1 MKKAAVLLLIALVLI
16 SAGCVS
22 QAPTQTSTTKEATVG
37 TTTTMSN
44 TTTTTSTTSTTTPM
58 PTKTYAPIDFG
69 KPKSGEILG
78 NWYDLFDTSTIY
90 VSQDLMELA
99 EHYFPNASIRPS
111 YEFQNGVA
119 ILDPKDARALLKG
132 KPMLVTVSSYF
143 GYVSYRVGYKYAG
156 EEIGMMIAYKEDG
169 KDRLIFTGNGK
180 SGIGA
185 ALEYA
190 MEIKGERK
198 VNPMLVVKKKDFRGM
213 MLKVIGDNDWDGV
226 KDDGEFWVLKE
237 FAYEE
242 PFIFNWRVVNGEN
255 VTVDGGFIRAVN
267 GSTVYI
273 HALSFDVQ
281 VNIKTP
287 RDVTLTYVIENTNPS
302 IMELPQGSEVGDTWI
317 KFTTNEEHFEVK
329 AKELNSYKILVFGD
343 HRPGSGTKPPEVF
356 LHIIDKV
363 NEDEGVFII
372 DGGDLVYSGRMNEWS
387 ELMKVWHFNK
397 PVFLASGNH
406 EYQGEGKS
414 IYKKLFGPTDY
425 SFSLGNYYYIFMDNT
440 ERGYT
445 LSSAQWAWLEKELEK
460 AKNEGKKP
468 ILIMHTPPFDPRPGG
483 DHSMKGGSGDKL
495 LALMKDYGAFGIFSH
510 IHMYWYGERDGVKVL
525 ITGGG
530 GAPLYVP
537 EDQGGYY
544 HYVRMDMNT
553 EIGVEPV
560 KVD

>member
-1 MKKAAVLLLIALVLI
+1 
-16 SAGCVS
+16 
-22 QAPTQTSTTKEATVG
+22 
-37 TTTTMSN
+37 
-44 TTTTTSTTSTTTPM
+44 
-58 PTKTYAPIDFG
+58 
-69 KPKSGEILG
+69 
-78 NWYDLFDTSTIY
+78 
-90 VSQDLMELA
+90 
-99 EHYFPNASIRPS
+99 
-111 YEFQNGVA
+111 
-119 ILDPKDARALLKG
+119 
-132 KPMLVTVSSYF
+132 
-143 GYVSYRVGYKYAG
+143 
-156 EEIGMMIAYKEDG
+156 
-169 KDRLIFTGNGK
+169 
-180 SGIGA
+180 
-185 ALEYA
+185 
-190 MEIKGERK
+190 
-198 VNPMLVVKKKDFRGM
+198 
-213 MLKVIGDNDWDGV
+213 
-226 KDDGEFWVLKE
+226 
-237 FAYEE
+237 
-242 PFIFNWRVVNGEN
+242 
-255 VTVDGGFIRAVN
+255 
-267 GSTVYI
+267 
-273 HALSFDVQ
+273 
-281 VNIKTP
+281 
-287 RDVTLTYVIENTNPS
+287 
-302 IMELPQGSEVGDTWI
+302 
-317 KFTTNEEHFEVK
+317 
-329 AKELNSYKILVFGD
+329 
-343 HRPGSGTKPPEVF
+343 
-356 LHIIDKV
+356 V

-372 DGGDLVYSGRMNEWS
+372 DGGDLIYSGRMNEWS

>member
-22 QAPTQTSTTKEATVG
+22 QAPTQTSTTKETTVG

-287 RDVTLTYVIENTNPS
+287 RGVTLTYVIENTNPS

>member
-22 QAPTQTSTTKEATVG
+22 QAPTQTSTTKETTVG

-190 MEIKGERK
+190 MEIKGGRK

-267 GSTVYI
+267 GSTIYI
-273 HALSFDVQ
+273 HALSFDVK